1 MLKSKINSPLR
12 IVSVVPSQTEF
23 LYTLGLDDEV
33 VGITKFCVH
42 PNSWYKSK
50 TRVGG
55 TKTLNIE
62 QIKQL
67 NPTLI
72 LANKEENVKEQI
84 EALRDIC
91 PVYVSDISTFDDA
104 LMMMDVIGQMTNKHE
119 MARELIEQLRF
130 QSTQYQKKQDPR
142 SVLYLIWQKPYM
154 AAGTNTFIHA
164 MLKLGGWKN
173 SVVLSR
179 YPELTEEQIKIL
191 NPGLVFL
198 SSEPFPF
205 KQKHINLIQTMFPEA
220 KVILVDGEL
229 FSWYGSRMLH
239 SFNYF
244 KTLHEKLDI
253 T

>member
-12 IVSVVPSQTEF
+12 IVSVVPSQTEL

-42 PNSWYKSK
+42 PNLWYKNK

-62 QIKQL
+62 QIKNL
-67 NPTLI
+67 HPTLI

-91 PVYVSDISTFDDA
+91 PVYVSDICTFDDA
-104 LMMMDVIGQMTNKHE
+104 LLMMDVVGQMTNKHE

-130 QSTQYQKKQDPR
+130 QSTLYQQKIDTR

-154 AAGTNTFIHA
+154 AAGTNTFIHS

-173 SVVLSR
+173 CVALSR
-179 YPELTEEQIKIL
+179 YPELTEEQITTLK
-191 NPGLVFL
+191 PELVFL

-205 KQKHINLIQTMFPEA
+205 KQKHINQLQTLLPEA
-220 KVILVDGEL
+220 KIILVDGEL
-229 FSWYGSRMLH
+229 FSWYGSRLLGA
-239 SFNYF
+239 FNYF
-244 KTLHEKLDI
+244 KTLHEKLDV

>member
-1 MLKSKINSPLR
+1 MLKSKTNSPLR
-12 IVSVVPSQTEF
+12 IVSVVPSQTEL
-23 LYTLGLDDEV
+23 LYTLGLDNEV

-42 PNSWYKSK
+42 PNSWFKTK

-55 TKTLNIE
+55 TKTLHIE
-62 QIKQL
+62 QIKKL

-91 PVYVSDISTFDDA
+91 PVYVSDINTFDDA
-104 LMMMDVIGQMTNKHE
+104 LMMMDVIGQWTNRHE

-130 QSTQYQKKQDPR
+130 QATQYQHALDAR

-154 AAGTNTFIHA
+154 AAGTNTFIDT
-164 MLKLGGWKN
+164 MLGVGGWKN
-173 SVVLSR
+173 VVPLSR
-179 YPELTEEQIKIL
+179 YPELTEEQIKHL

-205 KQKHINLIQTMFPEA
+205 KQKHIQSLQSILPNA
-220 KVILVDGEL
+220 KIVLVDGEM

-239 SFNYF
+239 AFTYF
-244 KTLHEKLDI
+244 KLLHEKLEI